1 MDNVQNEWVN
11 FRYNIG
17 RKIYTPPLK
26 EHTKLISWG
35 ITDIST
41 PTICSKL
48 AASTNPAIF
57 NPLNIAIFNITMDIR
72 YTISDSDYFKNFKI
86 NKIGILKELRCS
98 K

>member
-57 NPLNIAIFNITMDIR
+57 NITMDIR